1 MIIPIGTNTESLKL
15 AMNLRKMNLKVEV
28 KMQTKK
34 IKKSLEFASREKI
47 PYVII
52 LGEDEIK
59 ENYFK
64 LKDMNKGLETS
75 ISLTDLESVSNIIE
89 GITIL

>member
-1 MIIPIGTNTESLKL
+1 MKISFTIYTN
-15 AMNLRKMNLKVEV
+15 
-28 KMQTKK
+28 
-34 IKKSLEFASREKI
+34 LEYNSKF
-47 PYVII
+47 VF
-52 LGEDEIK
+52 LVEDEIK
-59 ENYFK
+59 KSFK

>member
-1 MIIPIGTNTESLKL
+1 M
-15 AMNLRKMNLKVEV
+15 
-28 KMQTKK
+28 
-34 IKKSLEFASREKI
+34 
-47 PYVII
+47 II